1 MKYIRKSI
9 IKYYVDNKKYLKRII
24 LNPQLL
30 LKYRESL
37 TVDNQRLML
46 LGIEVE
52 AKEEIKDFKLI

>member
-9 IKYYVDNKKYLKRII
+9 IKYYVDNKKYPKRII